1 MIRVVLAPFI
11 FVLHTTLQILN
22 LAFWGG
28 LIILLGL
35 VKLLLPNGKIRT
47 AWNKVMHALMF
58 SFGRISV
65 LLIRLFNNVDIQ
77 CSVHGELSKS
87 SWYLII
93 ANHLSYLDLNLLLIN
108 IIL

>member
-65 LLIRLFNNVDIQ
+65 LFTV
-77 CSVHGELSKS
+77 
-87 SWYLII
+87 
-93 ANHLSYLDLNLLLIN
+93 SYLKVVGI
-108 IIL
+108 